1 MSCLLVEQVEFAP
14 VREEGK
20 GMQPESACRQ
30 TLRTSFWMQRRA
42 GRGTATGTELTTT
55 QLAVVALQSD
65 DAVGSKTSRVQ

>member
-1 MSCLLVEQVEFAP
+1 L
-14 VREEGK
+14 
-20 GMQPESACRQ
+20 
-30 TLRTSFWMQRRA
+30 MQRRA